1 MALTGR
7 FNFRRSWF
15 GKLVLEVEEEVK
27 PYFSSDKKPLKH
39 RWRRAT
45 LIDLAQ
51 PEMRA
56 LIDLRPQRQ
65 FLSRTSARLIE
76 MPPASMS
83 RPDELPS
90 MATPAPRVDIA
101 SPQPTSH

>member
-27 PYFSSDKKPLKH
+27 PFFASDKKPLKH

-56 LIDLRPQRQ
+56 LIDLRPNANSCRAH
-65 FLSRTSARLIE
+65 RRAR
-76 MPPASMS
+76 
-83 RPDELPS
+83 
-90 MATPAPRVDIA
+90 
-101 SPQPTSH
+101 

>member
-15 GKLVLEVEEEVK
+15 GKLALEVEEDFK
-27 PYFSSDKKPLKH
+27 PFFARDKKIVKH
-39 RWRRAT
+39 RWRRAS

-56 LIDLRPQRQ
+56 LIDLRSKTQ
-65 FLSRTSARLIE
+65 FSARLARPIE
-76 MPPASMS
+76 MPPV
-83 RPDELPS
+83 ELPS
-90 MATPAPRVDIA
+90 VATSAPRPNGA
-101 SPQPTSH
+101 GPQQTSH

>member
-1 MALTGR
+1 MAITGR

-15 GKLVLEVEEEVK
+15 GKLVLVVEEEVK
-27 PYFSSDKKPLKH
+27 PFFGSEKKPVKH

-65 FLSRTSARLIE
+65 FLSRTSTRPVE
-76 MPPASMS
+76 MPPASM
-83 RPDELPS
+83 RS
-90 MATPAPRVDIA
+90 MPMPAPRADGT
-101 SPQPTSH
+101 SPQRTSH